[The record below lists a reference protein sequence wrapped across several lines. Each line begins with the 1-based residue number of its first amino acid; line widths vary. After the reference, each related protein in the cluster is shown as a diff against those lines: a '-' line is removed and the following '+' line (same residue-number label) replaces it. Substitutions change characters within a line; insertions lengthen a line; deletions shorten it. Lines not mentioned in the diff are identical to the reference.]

1 MKSMYNSEIIKIEDE
16 KLKLQYVL
24 GGLSS
29 YGKEHTCSR
38 YWSCD
43 VKCSA
48 MPVPD
53 DENLAKVI
61 QFMQK
66 HNLDVI
72 AFLEI
77 AYSYIRDGFY
87 QYGTE
92 YGPLLNELED
102 AIKSYNIRHL
112 KRSMIYK
119 KEVIIRDYE
128 ILTLLS
134 RDCNNKDSEL
144 SKFLLKYSLT
154 VKDFIVLV
162 KTRLNFG
169 FFFCR
174 GFESSDFFKDLSS
187 ITRNNIPFEDYDT
200 VIKIRED
207 DSKKSNPL
215 FQETADYYRE
225 KFREI
230 AIAKNVADDCVID
243 SKEFAKISC
252 ISGCLIKGVTFV
264 IYSTDD
270 RCNIYNQ
277 QFTLDPASAYLLLL
291 NRLGIPLNEEDIIK
305 FKKYDPNLKTAE
317 NKKTKKFGLF
327 RKFNK

>member
-1 MKSMYNSEIIKIEDE
+1 MKSMYNSEIPQIEDE

-43 VKCSA
+43 IKCRA

-77 AYSYIRDGFY
+77 TYSYLRDGFY
-87 QYGTE
+87 QYGTG

-102 AIKSYNIRHL
+102 AIKNYTIRHL
-112 KRSMIYK
+112 KRSMVDK
-119 KEVIIRDYE
+119 NEVIIRDYE

-154 VKDFIVLV
+154 AKDFIVLA

-169 FFFCR
+169 FFLCR
-174 GFESSDFFKDLSS
+174 GFESSEFYTDLNS
-187 ITRNNIPFEDYDT
+187 IIRNNIPFEDYDT
-200 VIKIRED
+200 VRKIRED
-207 DSKKSNPL
+207 NSKKPHQP
-215 FQETADYYRE
+215 FQEVTNYYKE

-230 AIAKNVADDCVID
+230 AIAKNVADNCVID
-243 SKEFAKISC
+243 SKGFAKIPC
-252 ISGCLIKGVTFV
+252 ISGCLIKGVTFI

-270 RCNIYNQ
+270 KCNIYNQ
-277 QFTLDPASAYLLLL
+277 QFTLDPASAYLLLANKL
-291 NRLGIPLNEEDIIK
+291 RIPLNEEDIIE
-305 FKKYDPNLKTAE
+305 FKKYEPNS
-317 NKKTKKFGLF
+317 KKLSLF
-327 RKFNK
+327 RKFKKS